1 MVTNLHAMA
10 FAANANRN
18 NKFEHAKTR
27 ALFVTSPLNVRERV
41 ANETLRW
48 HDLGVLDGST
58 LSASFFLRSS

>member
-27 ALFVTSPLNVRERV
+27 ALFVISPLK
-41 ANETLRW
+41 AKKTTAKKHDWAETKLQI
-48 HDLGVLDGST
+48 DLSGDGKIGT
-58 LSASFFLRSS
+58 VK